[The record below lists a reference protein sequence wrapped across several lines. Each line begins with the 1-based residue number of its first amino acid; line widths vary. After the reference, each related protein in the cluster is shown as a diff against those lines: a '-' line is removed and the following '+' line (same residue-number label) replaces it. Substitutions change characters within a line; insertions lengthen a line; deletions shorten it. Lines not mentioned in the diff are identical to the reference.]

1 MLSYLLSDGILQQ
14 MHDKKIKDS
23 FLKQNKGCS
32 AIIVKD
38 IYLFCLKFIT
48 GINFLFGISSMCK
61 RLRITHKLDKARSI
75 GVGRGGP
82 WGDTV

>member
-14 MHDKKIKDS
+14 MHDKKIKDP

-38 IYLFCLKFIT
+38 IYLFLSQINHWNKFP
-48 GINFLFGISSMCK
+48 FLAFYRCVNACELLTNLIK
-61 RLRITHKLDKARSI
+61 PEA
-75 GVGRGGP
+75 
-82 WGDTV
+82 